1 MKNFLIKERCLVI
14 SPHSDDEAF
23 GCAGTM
29 AKWKAM
35 GAEIYVIVVSVG
47 DVKHYSDNETSLVSG
62 QTRLEEFEAAMK
74 FLKVDDH
81 EVIFKDTETHLRLD
95 AMPRRD
101 LVSIFER
108 DCRLAIDKIK
118 PSILILP
125 AVSYNQDHEAIFR
138 AGFTACRPHL
148 PSVKPFQQIVLSCDN
163 PSISWSLDRE
173 KFHPN
178 FYVDISD
185 YLDTKLKAVSFYKSQ
200 AKPRI
205 HHASIENIECLARV
219 RGREISVEAAEAFM
233 CHRFAI

>member
-1 MKNFLIKERCLVI
+1 MINFFKGERCLVI

-29 AKWKAM
+29 AKWKAQ

-47 DVKHYSDNETSLVSG
+47 DVKHYTDNEASLVSG
-62 QTRLEEFEAAMK
+62 QTRYDEFEAAMK
-74 FLKVDDH
+74 YLHVDDY
-81 EVIFKDTETHLRLD
+81 EVLFKDTETHLRLD
-95 AMPRRD
+95 ALPRRD
-101 LVSIFER
+101 LVSLFER

-118 PSILILP
+118 PTILILP
-125 AVSYNQDHEAIFR
+125 AVSYNQDHEAVFR

-148 PSVKPFQQIVLSCDN
+148 PTVKPFQQIVLSCDN

-185 YLDTKLKAVSFYKSQ
+185 YLDTKLKAVSYYKSQ
-200 AKPRI
+200 SKPRI
-205 HHASIENIECLARV
+205 HHASIENIEWLARV

-233 CHRFAI
+233 CHRFTV